1 MMITLVLL
9 LIALVFFMWPAFSRR
24 SKKISREAENLRLY
38 KQRKDEI
45 FLTEYSEEEREQML
59 LELDRDL
66 IENDADVG
74 AFKDASFRKKTL
86 TAFALF
92 ILMVSSVLY
101 LYQNFGATD
110 ELMATQLL
118 NKMSQGELN
127 DEEQALLKKSLRNA
141 SESNPDNQE
150 WAYLYARMLS
160 TDGQYEESIATFE
173 KILARLPEEAMA
185 DRSAALVQIAQA
197 KFYLADQKASDAI
210 YNDLKE
216 AITTDPS
223 NSQALGMAG
232 IMAFELGYLE
242 DAFTHWKAL
251 WFNMSTRPEV
261 ASLEQGIRRIAAELE
276 AQGKEVDLSWMTH
289 AEVKVFV
296 SISDE
301 LKSQL
306 RDTDLVFVVAKA
318 ITGPVMPLA
327 AVRITVA
334 DLPLEVVLDDSLG
347 MMPGLSLSKFDEVQ
361 VIARV
366 AKSGGPI
373 AKPGDLQG
381 KINSVLVKSNDT
393 IDLVINTVVE

>member
-9 LIALVFFMWPAFSRR
+9 LIALAFVMWPAFSRR
-24 SKKISREAENLRLY
+24 SENVSQEAENLRLY
-38 KQRKDEI
+38 NQRKDEI
-45 FLTEYSEEEREQML
+45 FSTEYSEEEREQML
-59 LELDRDL
+59 LELDREL
-66 IENDADVG
+66 ISNDIDG
-74 AFKDASFRKKTL
+74 AIFKDASFKKKAL

-92 ILMVSSVLY
+92 IIMVSSVLY
-101 LYQNFGATD
+101 LYQDIGATD

-141 SESNPDNQE
+141 SETNPENEE

-160 TDGQYEESIATFE
+160 TDGQYEESIETFE
-173 KILARLPEEAMA
+173 KILARLPEEATA

-210 YNDLKE
+210 YDDLKK
-216 AITTDPS
+216 AIATDPS

-242 DAFTHWKAL
+242 EAFTHWKEL
-251 WFNMSTRPEV
+251 WFNMSMRPEV

-276 AQGKEVDLSWMTH
+276 AQGKEVDLSWMAR
-289 AEVKVFV
+289 AEVKVLV
-296 SISDE
+296 SVSE
-301 LKSQL
+301 KLKSQL
-306 RDTDLVFVVAKA
+306 RDTDLVFVMAKA

-366 AKSGGPI
+366 AISGEPI
-373 AKPGDLQG
+373 AKPGDLEG
-381 KINSVLVKSNDT
+381 KVNPVLVKSKDT
-393 IDLVINTVVE
+393 INLIIDTIVE